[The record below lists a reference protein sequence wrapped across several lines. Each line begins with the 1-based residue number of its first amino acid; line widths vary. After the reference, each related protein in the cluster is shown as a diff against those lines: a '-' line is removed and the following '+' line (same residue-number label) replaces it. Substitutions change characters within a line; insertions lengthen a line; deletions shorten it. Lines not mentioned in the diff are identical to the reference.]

1 VVLCD
6 PESTH
11 MYVPTDWY
19 MLAVYDGISPDMLDE
34 MDTEQLRLVALNNSL
49 SEETRDH
56 LKRILGKGK

>member
-1 VVLCD
+1 
-6 PESTH
+6 
-11 MYVPTDWY
+11 
-19 MLAVYDGISPDMLDE
+19 MLDE

>member
-1 VVLCD
+1 
-6 PESTH
+6 

-34 MDTEQLRLVALNNSL
+34 MDTEQLRLVGLNNSL

-56 LKRILGKGK
+56 LKRILRKGKIT